1 MNIPIKEAR
10 KFGSEDSIIRDRV
23 LSAILNGSKF
33 VDFTPH
39 EYQQA
44 IIQYN
49 RYKEQEKALSQCSK
63 RNTRGIAFEKAGKIK
78 SAIRVYEENIKE
90 GFPAHHSYKRLMVL
104 YHKAKDYENEERAIY
119 RALEV
124 FGSYPE
130 YNDRLAKVS
139 KLIK

>member
-1 MNIPIKEAR
+1 MNILLKEA
-10 KFGSEDSIIRDRV
+10 KKLGLVDSCIRDRV

-33 VDFTPH
+33 VDVSPY

-49 RYKEQEKALSQCSK
+49 KHKEQEKALSQCSK
-63 RNTRGIAFEKAGKIK
+63 RNNRGISFEKAGKIK

-90 GFPAHHSYKRLMVL
+90 GYPAHHSYKRLMVL
-104 YHKAKDYENEERAIY
+104 YHKAKDYENEERVIY

-124 FGSYPE
+124 FGNYPE
-130 YNDRLAKVS
+130 YSARLSKVS